1 MSTAN
6 FDYFLIP
13 SARGGDCRSSLPRS
27 ITAAR
32 RYQKLYCP
40 VIAKASKEAL
50 RVDPK
55 VKNLLDSVKW
65 DDKGLV
71 VAIAQNVDTGA
82 VLMQGFANREALEAT
97 LSSRKATFYSRSRSS
112 LWTKGETSCNFIN
125 VLDIF
130 LDCDRDS
137 VIYLGKPDGPT
148 CHTGSETC
156 YYTSVFDLLEDS
168 KKNKERLALTT
179 LHSLEA
185 TISERKQEIET
196 EKNGKPSW
204 TRKLMHDN
212 ELLCSKIR
220 EEAEELTRTLLD
232 NEDGSRCASEMG
244 DLLYHAMVL
253 LKLKNVGMEE
263 VFQVLRKRFSQSG
276 IEEKKSRR

>member
-1 MSTAN
+1 MSASI

-13 SARGGDCRSSLPRS
+13 SARGGDCRPSFPRN
-27 ITAAR
+27 IATR
-32 RYQKLYCP
+32 WRYQKVCP
-40 VIAKASKEAL
+40 PVAATAPKEVL
-50 RVDPK
+50 CVDPK
-55 VKNLLDSVKW
+55 VKNLLDSIKW

-97 LSSRKATFYSRSRSS
+97 FSSRKATFYSRSRSS
-112 LWTKGETSCNFIN
+112 LWTKGGTSSNYIN

-137 VIYLGKPDGPT
+137 VIYLGKPDGPA

-156 YYTSVFDLLEDS
+156 YYTSVFDILEDS
-168 KKNKERLALTT
+168 QKNKERLALTT
-179 LHSLEA
+179 LYSLE
-185 TISERKQEIET
+185 TIISERKQEFET
-196 EKNGKPSW
+196 EQNKKPSW

-220 EEAEELTRTLLD
+220 EEAEELARTLLD
-232 NEDGSRCASEMG
+232 DEDGSRSASEMG

-253 LKLKNVGMEE
+253 LKLKDVRMEDVLE
-263 VFQVLRKRFSQSG
+263 VLRKRFSQSG
-276 IEEKKSRR
+276 IEEKNSR